1 MPPIRRN
8 RLRVLLC
15 SLVLAALPTTAALA
29 DTISTFD
36 LNYTFISGAV
46 NSGTLTVDTTTG
58 VATALN
64 FNYSSSFGTLSVRE
78 ITDQESPVDGTY
90 YQVFGIVTDSPLQL
104 LQLFF
109 PGPSLV
115 NYAGGSGPCTFIDP
129 PLCAEVLVYNG
140 VELSNDQASSQ
151 DITLVSSVTTGA
163 TLEPSTFALLGT
175 GLVGMVG
182 AFRRRLQPR

>member
-1 MPPIRRN
+1 MRKYVY
-8 RLRVLLC
+8 L
-15 SLVLAALPTTAALA
+15 LAAALIAVSSMYAHA

-36 LNYTFISGAV
+36 LNFTFFSGAV
-46 NSGTLTVDTTTG
+46 NSGSITIDTTSG

-115 NYAGGSGPCTFIDP
+115 NYAGGSDCTFIDP
-129 PLCAEVLVYNG
+129 PLCAVVLVG
-140 VELSNDQASSQ
+140 VPSDQATSE

>member
-1 MPPIRRN
+1 MRKYVY
-8 RLRVLLC
+8 L
-15 SLVLAALPTTAALA
+15 LAAAVIAASSVYAHA

-36 LNYTFISGAV
+36 LNFTFFSGAV
-46 NSGTLTVDTTTG
+46 NSGSITIDTTSG

-90 YQVFGIVTDSPLQL
+90 YQIFGIVSDSPLQL
-104 LQLFF
+104 VQLFF
-109 PGPSLV
+109 PGSSLV

-129 PLCAEVLVYNG
+129 PLCVDVLVYNG
-140 VELSNDQASSQ
+140 VELSDDQASSQ

>member
-1 MPPIRRN
+1 
-8 RLRVLLC
+8 LRVLLC

-36 LNYTFISGAV
+36 LNYMFFSGAV

-64 FNYSSSFGTLSVRE
+64 FNYSGSFGTLSVRE

-90 YQVFGIVTDSPLQL
+90 YQVFGIVSDSPLQL
-104 LQLFF
+104 VQLFF
-109 PGPSLV
+109 PGSSLV
-115 NYAGGSGPCTFIDP
+115 NYAGGSDCTFIDP
-129 PLCAEVLVYNG
+129 PLCAVVLVNKG
-140 VELSNDQASSQ
+140 VVLSYDQATSE
-151 DITLVSSVTTGA
+151 DITLVSSVTTEA
-163 TLEPSTFALLGT
+163 TPEPSTFALLGT

>member
-1 MPPIRRN
+1 MRKYVY
-8 RLRVLLC
+8 L
-15 SLVLAALPTTAALA
+15 LAAALIAVSSMYAHA

-36 LNYTFISGAV
+36 LNFTFFSGAV
-46 NSGTLTVDTTTG
+46 NSGSITIDTTSG

-90 YQVFGIVTDSPLQL
+90 YQVFGIVSDSPLQL
-104 LQLFF
+104 VQLFF
-109 PGPSLV
+109 PGSSLV
-115 NYAGGSGPCTFIDP
+115 NYAGGSDCTFIDP
-129 PLCAEVLVYNG
+129 PLCAVVLVNKG
-140 VELSNDQASSQ
+140 VVLSYDQATSE
-151 DITLVSSVTTGA
+151 DITLVSSVTTEA
-163 TLEPSTFALLGT
+163 TPEPSTFALLGT

>member
-1 MPPIRRN
+1 MRKYVY
-8 RLRVLLC
+8 L
-15 SLVLAALPTTAALA
+15 LAAAAIAAFSVSAHA

-36 LNYTFISGAV
+36 LNFTFFSGAV
-46 NSGTLTVDTTTG
+46 NSGSITIDTTTG
-58 VATALN
+58 LATALN
-64 FNYSSSFGTLSVRE
+64 FNYSSSYGTLSVRE

-90 YQVFGIVTDSPLQL
+90 YQVFGIVSDSPLQL

-115 NYAGGSGPCTFIDP
+115 NYAGGSDCIFSDT
-129 PLCAEVLVYNG
+129 PLCAVVLVYNG
-140 VELSNDQASSQ
+140 VQLSNDQATSE

-163 TLEPSTFALLGT
+163 TPEPSTFALLGT

>member
-1 MPPIRRN
+1 
-8 RLRVLLC
+8 LRVLLC

-36 LNYTFISGAV
+36 LHYIFLSGAV

-64 FNYSSSFGTLSVRE
+64 FNYSSSYGTLSVRE

-90 YQVFGIVTDSPLQL
+90 YQVFGIVSDSPLQL
-104 LQLFF
+104 VQLFF
-109 PGPSLV
+109 PGSSLV
-115 NYAGGSGPCTFIDP
+115 NYAGGSDCTFIDP

-140 VELSNDQASSQ
+140 VELSNDQASSE

-163 TLEPSTFALLGT
+163 TPEPTSLVLLGT
-175 GLVGMVG
+175 GLLGAVG
-182 AFRRRLQPR
+182 AFCRKLFNS

>member
-1 MPPIRRN
+1 MRRYIY
-8 RLRVLLC
+8 L
-15 SLVLAALPTTAALA
+15 LAAAFIAVSSLYAHA

-36 LNYTFISGAV
+36 LNYIFLSGAV
-46 NSGTLTVDTTTG
+46 NSGSITIDTTTG
-58 VATALN
+58 LATALN
-64 FNYSSSFGTLSVRE
+64 FNYSSSYGTLSVRE

-90 YQVFGIVTDSPLQL
+90 YQVFGMVSDSPLQVV
-104 LQLFF
+104 QLFF
-109 PGPSLV
+109 PGSSHLK
-115 NYAGGSGPCTFIDP
+115 YAGGSDCTFIDP

-140 VELSNDQASSQ
+140 VELSNDQATSE

-163 TLEPSTFALLGT
+163 TPEPSTFALLGT